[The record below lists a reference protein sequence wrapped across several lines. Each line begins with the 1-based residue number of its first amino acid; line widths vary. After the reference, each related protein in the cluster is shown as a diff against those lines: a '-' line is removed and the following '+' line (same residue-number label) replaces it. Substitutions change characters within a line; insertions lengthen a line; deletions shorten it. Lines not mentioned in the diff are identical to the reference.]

1 MERECPDEGNKNR
14 RKKQRKEGKME
25 LEFATG
31 ETYYPM
37 ASDHSNIW
45 ATGALTSFQPNLFG
59 FAAGQS
65 SRIVIIERAPW

>member
-25 LEFATG
+25 LEFAG

-37 ASDHSNIW
+37 ASDHSNI
-45 ATGALTSFQPNLFG
+45 
-59 FAAGQS
+59 
-65 SRIVIIERAPW
+65 

>member
-14 RKKQRKEGKME
+14 RKNQRKEGKME

-37 ASDHSNIW
+37 TSDHSNI
-45 ATGALTSFQPNLFG
+45 
-59 FAAGQS
+59 
-65 SRIVIIERAPW
+65 